1 LIRLEARRRLPSGM
15 NKGGHMQSMAQL
27 LSSKGSHVWSIS
39 PEATVFEG
47 LELMA
52 EKNIG
57 ALLIVEDGRPVGIM
71 SERDYARKI
80 ILEGRSSR
88 ETKIKA
94 IMTTRLVAASPD
106 DSVEVGM
113 AIMTR
118 ERIRHLPIV
127 NGDSILG
134 MVSIGDLVRAMI
146 DQQQFTI
153 EQLERYIST

>member
-1 LIRLEARRRLPSGM
+1 
-15 NKGGHMQSMAQL
+15 
-27 LSSKGSHVWSIS
+27 
-39 PEATVFEG
+39 
-47 LELMA
+47 MA

-88 ETKIKA
+88 DTRIRS
-94 IMTTRLVAASPD
+94 IMTTRLVAVGPG
-106 DSVEVGM
+106 DSLEQGL

-127 NGDSILG
+127 EDGKVKG
-134 MVSIGDLVRAMI
+134 FVSIGDLVKATI
-146 DQQQFTI
+146 DEQQFTI
-153 EQLERYIST
+153 EQLARYIAT

>member
-1 LIRLEARRRLPSGM
+1 
-15 NKGGHMQSMAQL
+15 MQSMAQL
-27 LSSKGSHVWSIS
+27 LSTKGSRVWSIS
-39 PEATVFEG
+39 PDATVYEG

-57 ALLIVEDGRPVGIM
+57 ALLILDGGRPVGIM

-88 ETKIKA
+88 ETQIRS
-94 IMTTRLVAASPD
+94 IMTTRLVSVRPD
-106 DSVEVGM
+106 DTIEEGL

-118 ERIRHLPIV
+118 ERIRHLPV
-127 NGDSILG
+127 VDGDTVVG
-134 MVSIGDLVRAMI
+134 MVSIGDLVKATI

-153 EQLERYIST
+153 EQLERYIAT

>member
-1 LIRLEARRRLPSGM
+1 
-15 NKGGHMQSMAQL
+15 MQSMAQL
-27 LSSKGSHVWSIS
+27 LSAKGSRVWSIS
-39 PEATVFEG
+39 PDATVYEG

-57 ALLIVEDGRPVGIM
+57 ALLILDGGKAVGIM

-88 ETKIKA
+88 DTQIRS
-94 IMTTRLVAASPD
+94 IMTTRLVSARPD
-106 DSVEVGM
+106 ATIEECM

-118 ERIRHLPIV
+118 ERIRHLPV
-127 NGDSILG
+127 VDGEAVVG
-134 MVSIGDLVRAMI
+134 MVSIGDLVKATI

-153 EQLERYIST
+153 EQLERYIAT

>member
-1 LIRLEARRRLPSGM
+1 
-15 NKGGHMQSMAQL
+15 MAQL
-27 LSSKGSHVWSIS
+27 LSTKGSRVWSIS
-39 PEATVFEG
+39 PDATVYEG

-57 ALLIVEDGRPVGIM
+57 ALLILDGARPVGIM

-88 ETKIKA
+88 ETQIRS
-94 IMTTRLVAASPD
+94 IMTTRLVSVRPD
-106 DSVEVGM
+106 DTIEEGL

-118 ERIRHLPIV
+118 ERIRHLPVVDGEAVI
-127 NGDSILG
+127 G
-134 MVSIGDLVRAMI
+134 MVSIGDLVKATI

-153 EQLERYIST
+153 EQLERYIAT